1 MYFRNKRCDQQ
12 FAGYSGRL
20 CLSQCVAGQGTYEY
34 DLAERRLQK
43 INTEMND
50 AMVTHAFIDQY
61 DKIWFHENEK
71 ALIYYDPLNH
81 TAKRFPFTM
90 FGKITTL
97 YSEDAGEGA
106 FFPVSG
112 RKEAWLFDREHAE
125 MVYINKLKQLSND
138 RANQRILSYLML
150 DNDGVL
156 WLSLDEGVYCM
167 NFPKK
172 QFNLLSLSPQISRA
186 GKLYDEVRALFQ
198 SKSGDIL
205 IRHPLAECVSD
216 GSERCNQTCFFDR

>member
-1 MYFRNKRCDQQ
+1 MAGRYGSEIVRVFLQYRCKDRFGKPVCTFRNKGAISNLLVTP
-12 FAGYSGRL
+12 AGYVY
-20 CLSQCVAGQGTYEY
+20 LSVAGQGTYEY

-97 YSEDAGEGA
+97 YSEDAGERGL

-112 RKEAWLFDREHAE
+112 RRGLVVR
-125 MVYINKLKQLSND
+125 QGTCG
-138 RANQRILSYLML
+138 
-150 DNDGVL
+150 DG
-156 WLSLDEGVYCM
+156 
-167 NFPKK
+167 
-172 QFNLLSLSPQISRA
+172 
-186 GKLYDEVRALFQ
+186 LY
-198 SKSGDIL
+198 
-205 IRHPLAECVSD
+205 
-216 GSERCNQTCFFDR
+216 

>member
-1 MYFRNKRCDQQ
+1 MGRRSYGYFYSIDVRTGLVNRYVLSEIKGAISNLLVTP
-12 FAGYSGRL
+12 AGYVY
-20 CLSQCVAGQGTYEY
+20 LSVAGQGTYEY

-97 YSEDAGEGA
+97 YSEDAGERG
-106 FFPVSG
+106 
-112 RKEAWLFDREHAE
+112 LFSCLRQERPGCSTGN
-125 MVYINKLKQLSND
+125 MRRWFISIN
-138 RANQRILSYLML
+138 
-150 DNDGVL
+150 
-156 WLSLDEGVYCM
+156 
-167 NFPKK
+167 
-172 QFNLLSLSPQISRA
+172 
-186 GKLYDEVRALFQ
+186 
-198 SKSGDIL
+198 
-205 IRHPLAECVSD
+205 
-216 GSERCNQTCFFDR
+216 

>member
-1 MYFRNKRCDQQ
+1 MAGRYGSEIVRVFLQYRCKDRFGKPVCTFRNKRCDQQ

-20 CLSQCVAGQGTYEY
+20 CLSQCDRTRYIRIWFGRAQVA
-34 DLAERRLQK
+34 K

-97 YSEDAGEGA
+97 YSEDAGERGL
-106 FFPVSG
+106 FSCLRQERPGCSTGNMRRWFILISWNNFLMIGQISSFIIWCWIMTGYCGFPLPMKGCIAWISPRSNSICFRCLRNQPG
-112 RKEAWLFDREHAE
+112 RK
-125 MVYINKLKQLSND
+125 I
-138 RANQRILSYLML
+138 
-150 DNDGVL
+150 
-156 WLSLDEGVYCM
+156 
-167 NFPKK
+167 
-172 QFNLLSLSPQISRA
+172 
-186 GKLYDEVRALFQ
+186 
-198 SKSGDIL
+198 
-205 IRHPLAECVSD
+205 IRQ
-216 GSERCNQTCFFDR
+216 G

>member
-1 MYFRNKRCDQQ
+1 MVNRYVLSEIKGAISNLLVTP
-12 FAGYSGRL
+12 AGYVY
-20 CLSQCVAGQGTYEY
+20 LSVAGQGTYEY

-97 YSEDAGEGA
+97 YSEDAGERGL
-106 FFPVSG
+106 FFLSPAG
-112 RKEAWLFDREHAE
+112 EAWLFDREHAE
-125 MVYINKLKQLSND
+125 MVYINKLKQL
-138 RANQRILSYLML
+138 LMI
-150 DNDGVL
+150 G
-156 WLSLDEGVYCM
+156 
-167 NFPKK
+167 
-172 QFNLLSLSPQISRA
+172 QISS
-186 GKLYDEVRALFQ
+186 F
-198 SKSGDIL
+198 I
-205 IRHPLAECVSD
+205 I
-216 GSERCNQTCFFDR
+216 